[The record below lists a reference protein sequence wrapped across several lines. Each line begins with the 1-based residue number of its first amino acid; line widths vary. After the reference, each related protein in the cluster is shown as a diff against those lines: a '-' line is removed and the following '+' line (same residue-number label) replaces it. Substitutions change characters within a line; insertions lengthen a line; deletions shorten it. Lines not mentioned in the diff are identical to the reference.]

1 MQPDGLSFLFYQ
13 TFWEVLKR
21 DFMALAVDF
30 WSGNLDVFRLSL
42 SIITLIPKE
51 PDARDMKKI
60 RPVSFGNCSLI
71 FFY

>member
-30 WSGNLDVFRLSL
+30 WSGNLDVFRLNL

-51 PDARDMKKI
+51 PDARDMKKNC
-60 RPVSFGNCSLI
+60 PVSFGNCSLN